1 MDPTRSREMPSWLT
15 IYLAQIRRSCK
26 ISSWIWSIISWVV
39 TVLSRPGRGQS
50 QVEILPRLNW
60 DTQVLPVAYDGAC
73 SPNVSVRCLSD
84 DEVSEYD
91 YFGTDLSANYMCCYY
106 YSWHQSWHKML
117 VQTVYDGSTQVLWQ
131 YVCFGVYECEVNLQA
146 HSTSI
151 MVSLTCLQ

>member
-1 MDPTRSREMPSWLT
+1 M
-15 IYLAQIRRSCK
+15 
-26 ISSWIWSIISWVV
+26 V

-91 YFGTDLSANYMCCYY
+91 YFGTDLSANCMCCYY
-106 YSWHQSWHKML
+106 YSWHQS
-117 VQTVYDGSTQVLWQ
+117 
-131 YVCFGVYECEVNLQA
+131 
-146 HSTSI
+146 
-151 MVSLTCLQ
+151 